1 MYKDAV
7 IEAAI
12 REAVF
17 TMTTKMSDLLRES
30 IANGDV
36 GEILMAG
43 KEFETRDMRAAFLS
57 ITTSAS
63 HSAFSSFLNELRKKE
78 REYGSKKSVVSSAYS
93 ESVESARS
101 IASMFA
107 NPKNAVLD
115 EEAIKNTFIG
125 GEM

>member
-30 IANGDV
+30 IANGDI

-78 REYGSKKSVVSSAYS
+78 NTEAKKSVVSSAYS

>member
-1 MYKDAV
+1 MYKDVV

-30 IANGDV
+30 IANGDI

-63 HSAFSSFLNELRKKE
+63 HSAFSSFLNELRKE
-78 REYGSKKSVVSSAYS
+78 ENPEAKKNVVSSAYS

>member
-12 REAVF
+12 REAVS

-78 REYGSKKSVVSSAYS
+78 NTEAKKSVVSSAYS

>member
-78 REYGSKKSVVSSAYS
+78 NTEAKKSVVSSAYS

-115 EEAIKNTFIG
+115 EGAIKNTFIG

>member
-57 ITTSAS
+57 VTTSAS

-78 REYGSKKSVVSSAYS
+78 NPEAKKNVVSSAYS

-125 GEM
+125 REM

>member
-78 REYGSKKSVVSSAYS
+78 NTEAKKSVVSSAYS

-107 NPKNAVLD
+107 NSKNAVLD

>member
-1 MYKDAV
+1 MYKDVV

-30 IANGDV
+30 IANGDI

-78 REYGSKKSVVSSAYS
+78 NPEAKKNVVSSAYS

>member
-78 REYGSKKSVVSSAYS
+78 NTEAKKSVVSSAYS

-107 NPKNAVLD
+107 IPKNAVLD

>member
-17 TMTTKMSDLLRES
+17 TMTTKMSGLLRES

-78 REYGSKKSVVSSAYS
+78 NTEAKKSVVSSAYS

>member
-78 REYGSKKSVVSSAYS
+78 
-93 ESVESARS
+93 
-101 IASMFA
+101 
-107 NPKNAVLD
+107 
-115 EEAIKNTFIG
+115 NT
-125 GEM
+125 

>member
-78 REYGSKKSVVSSAYS
+78 NTEAKKSVVSSAYS

>member
-78 REYGSKKSVVSSAYS
+78 NPEPKKNVVSSAYS

-101 IASMFA
+101 MASMFA

-115 EEAIKNTFIG
+115 EEAIKNTYI

>member
-36 GEILMAG
+36 GEILLAG

-78 REYGSKKSVVSSAYS
+78 NTEAKKSVVSSAYS

>member
-43 KEFETRDMRAAFLS
+43 KEFETRDMRAVFLS

-78 REYGSKKSVVSSAYS
+78 NTEAKKSVVSSAYS

>member
-78 REYGSKKSVVSSAYS
+78 NTEAKKSVVSSAYS

-107 NPKNAVLD
+107 NHKNAVLD

>member
-78 REYGSKKSVVSSAYS
+78 NTEAKKSAVSSAYS